1 MNIVASWP
9 APSRALPEI
18 YPERIVRL
26 VMTSYTEVLGE
37 SQWQAVWKNAGLEKT
52 NAAGNE
58 FPFDTPSRLARNVEE
73 LYGIQTGRGLCIRAG
88 RAALRHGVREFSAI
102 LGLTDRGFRLLPSG
116 QKILRGLDLLAWLM
130 NHYSDQRVR
139 VEKTDAHLLL
149 INERCS
155 QCAGRT
161 VDTPSCHFTIG
172 VLQEGLAWASGG
184 KQYPVEETACRAR
197 GDAACTFR
205 ILRTP
210 L

>member
-9 APSRALPEI
+9 APSRVLPEI
-18 YPERIVRL
+18 YPARIIRL
-26 VMTSYTEVLGE
+26 IIISYEEVLGDAGF
-37 SQWQAVWKNAGLEKT
+37 QAVWAKAGLQER
-52 NAAGNE
+52 NPSDAS
-58 FPFDTPSRLARNVEE
+58 FPFDTPARLGQSVEE
-73 LYGIQTGRGLCIRAG
+73 IYGAQTGSGLCLRAG
-88 RAALRHGVREFSAI
+88 RAALRHGVREFSSI
-102 LGLTDRGFRLLPSG
+102 LGLTDRGFRLLPPA
-116 QKILRGLDLLAWLM
+116 QKILRGMDLLAWLM

-155 QCAGRT
+155 QCASRAS
-161 VDTPSCHFTIG
+161 DQPCCHFTIG

-184 KQYPVEETACRAR
+184 KQYPVEEIACRAR
-197 GDAACTFR
+197 GDATCTFR

>member
-1 MNIVASWP
+1 MNIVASRP
-9 APSRALPEI
+9 APSRVLPDM
-18 YPERIVRL
+18 YPSRIIRL
-26 VMTSYTEVLGE
+26 IIRAYEEVLGD
-37 SQWQAVWKNAGLEKT
+37 AGLQT
-52 NAAGNE
+52 VWAMAYLPGDHTTDSS
-58 FPFDTPSRLARNVEE
+58 FPFDTPARLAQSIEE
-73 LYGIQTGRGLCIRAG
+73 LYGFQTGSGLCLRTG
-88 RAALRHGVREFSAI
+88 RAALRHGVREFSSI
-102 LGLTDRGFRLLPSG
+102 LGLTDRGFRLLPPA
-116 QKILRGLDLLAWLM
+116 QKILRGLDLLAWLL

-161 VDTPSCHFTIG
+161 SAEPCCHFTVG

-184 KQYPVEETACRAR
+184 KQYPVEEITCRSR

>member
-18 YPERIVRL
+18 YPARIIRL
-26 VMTSYTEVLGE
+26 IVTSYEEVLGA
-37 SQWQAVWKNAGLEKT
+37 QGLQAVWQNAGLGKKDEVID
-52 NAAGNE
+52 
-58 FPFDTPSRLARNVEE
+58 FPFDTPSRLAKGVEE
-73 LYGIQTGRGLCIRAG
+73 VHGLQAGRGLCQRAG
-88 RAALRHGVREFSAI
+88 RSALRHGVREFSAI

-116 QKILRGLDLLAWLM
+116 QKILRGMDLLAWLM
-130 NHYSDQRVR
+130 NHYSDQRVHA
-139 VEKTDAHLLL
+139 EKTDTHLLL

-161 VDTPSCHFTIG
+161 SDTPSCHFTIG
-172 VLQEGLAWASGG
+172 VLQEGLAWASSG
-184 KQYPVEETACRAR
+184 KQFPVEEITCRAR